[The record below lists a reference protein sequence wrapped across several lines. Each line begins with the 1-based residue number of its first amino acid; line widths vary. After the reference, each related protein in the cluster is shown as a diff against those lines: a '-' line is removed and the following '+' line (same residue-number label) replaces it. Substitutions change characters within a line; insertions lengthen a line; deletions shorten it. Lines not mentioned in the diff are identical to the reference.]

1 MPQTV
6 WDYVAKLKTSVTKA
20 SRIYCISF
28 GILPHIIM
36 LRLHQYFTC
45 TFVCFVFV
53 RSYV

>member
-20 SRIYCISF
+20 SSIYSIF
-28 GILPHIIM
+28 LFVLFNYVENILTSYI
-36 LRLHQYFTC
+36 FS
-45 TFVCFVFV
+45 CFCFLLI